1 MQQKYQTNFL
11 ILLGPF
17 VLQNIYTKT
26 LDKNQSGSRRLE
38 LRSYENLT
46 DEQSDLEETLPP

>member
-17 VLQNIYTKT
+17 VLQKT
-26 LDKNQSGSRRLE
+26 FPQNSR
-38 LRSYENLT
+38 
-46 DEQSDLEETLPP
+46 